1 MDEKKKNTKRIGAV
15 VVMTVLVLM
24 ACISIGIIHRNKT
37 DRTRDGYQFNLFM
50 DQSNKDYLTM
60 ADGRIYYRSQT
71 DHYYLYSSAA
81 DGSDKR
87 RLATKIPGAIFVV
100 GDDVYFINVSDGK
113 GLYRIQ
119 KDGGGLE
126 QVIDQSIRDIVLLDD
141 VFYYIAAYS
150 ERYDKDGSVRDP
162 VRGYAGDVPYY
173 DPYVYSYKIGED
185 GPRLLSDRFCGYYL
199 LSDGKEAYAELWE
212 TEGYSTVCISDGG
225 SKASPQ
231 GLVYGD
237 SLYHVDHD
245 EDRAVYSLW
254 QEPIGIGRGK
264 EIVCTEEEIQDIRF
278 LGGHVYISV
287 DDRIQRTD
295 LSTLET
301 ETILSGLED
310 MLSYVLLPDG
320 QIFVKCS
327 VPGGYGELWYRYD
340 EGAGQLVLFE
350 ETEGLPHM
358 IASFLA
364 PPGEDRPYTYVLPD
378 GSVFIPYITPEEVRE
393 TYIDREM
400 VYQNGEISIGLPMFS
415 DAVPAYRQINRNLQV
430 YMDSSIQKGREVI
443 ASQYPDKRNYKLRV
457 FYVYVDDRYVCLT
470 YMENFEERRH
480 DINTLLFSAETGE
493 QLCLDDL
500 FSVPREI
507 YEGYIFF
514 AIGKAQELYDHSDPP
529 SYAVHP
535 LDEGDMVKYYD
546 INKFTLTEQGL
557 VVFYHKG
564 TIENVNWG
572 TPFFEID
579 HQYFSDIYRK

>member
-15 VVMTVLVLM
+15 VVMTVLVLT
-24 ACISIGIIHRNKT
+24 ACIGIGIIHRNKI
-37 DRTRDGYQFNLFM
+37 DRTRDGYQLNLFM
-50 DQSNKDYLTM
+50 DQSNGDHLTM

-71 DHYYLYSSAA
+71 DHYYLCSSAA

-87 RLATKIPGAIFVV
+87 RLALKIPGAIFVV
-100 GDDVYFINVSDGK
+100 GDDVYFINVSDGQ
-113 GLYRIQ
+113 GLYRVQ
-119 KDGGGLE
+119 KDGGELE
-126 QVIDQSIRDIVLLDD
+126 QVIDQSISDIVLLDD

-150 ERYDKDGSVRDP
+150 ERYDKDGLVKDP
-162 VRGYAGDVPYY
+162 VRGYTEDVPYY
-173 DPYVYSYKIGED
+173 YSYVYSYKIGEE

-237 SLYHVDHD
+237 DRYHVEHD

-264 EIVCTEEEIQDIRF
+264 EIVCTEGEIRNIRF
-278 LGGHVYISV
+278 LGRYVYIRV

-301 ETILSGLED
+301 ETVLSGLED

-327 VPGGYGELWYRYD
+327 MPGDYGELWYRYD
-340 EGAGQLVLFE
+340 EGAGQPVLFE

-358 IASFLA
+358 IASFLD
-364 PPGEDRPYTYVLPD
+364 PPGEDRPYTYVLPE
-378 GSVFIPYITPEEVRE
+378 GSFFIPYITPEKVRE

-400 VYQNGEISIGLPMFS
+400 VYQNGEISIELPMFS
-415 DAVPAYRQINRNLQV
+415 DAVPAYRQINRNIQA

-443 ASQYPDKRNYKLRV
+443 ADQLIDKRNYKLRV

-470 YMENFEERRH
+470 YMENFVERRH

-493 QLCLDDL
+493 HLCLDDL
-500 FSVPREI
+500 FCVPREI

-514 AIGKAQELYDHSDPP
+514 AVGKARERYDHMDPP
-529 SYAVHP
+529 LYVISPFYEEADVTSY
-535 LDEGDMVKYYD
+535 DS
-546 INKFTLTEQGL
+546 NKFTLTEQGL
-557 VVFYHKG
+557 VVFYHAWAIANGNYG
-564 TIENVNWG
+564 TA
-572 TPFFEID
+572 FFEID